1 LRILR
6 RLQRE
11 QAPRSPFVFT
21 SERGAPLTTAGFARL
36 VERAAVE
43 AKLGFEA
50 HPHMLRHAAGT
61 RSRIEGMTRG
71 RCRPISAMATSS
83 TRCAT
88 PKCRRR
94 GSKTFGGADLAACI
108 PSSKVAGATG
118 PRGLL
123 SAMRPAL
130 ASAPAN
136 PPSGTAAPTGNN
148 GKSHR
153 LKRYCSARLRRHT
166 GVAARPLHCH
176 RAVTASLFG
185 REVAQHRLDC
195 RSRPPRVGGHH
206 PAPALTRNP
215 SLTSSRETPLSCQSL
230 DSPVKFSIAHGSYE
244 CFARRFQ
251 DDLRFALAHGA
262 PSLQF
267 WSKAT
272 PFQSTPPSCAHATVI
287 RAWCAVLP
295 GFGNLPLGR
304 VIGEKSMDS
313 KAQGRR

>member
-1 LRILR
+1 MGRRDSTLIQVAYRHGLRSSELVDLPGMRSTSKRPPCTSVGSRRALPARTPSSGTSCASCGGCSASRLPGLPSSSPPNAER
-6 RLQRE
+6 RLR
-11 QAPRSPFVFT
+11 
-21 SERGAPLTTAGFARL
+21 PLASLAWWSVRL
-36 VERAAVE
+36 LKPSSGS
-43 AKLGFEA
+43 KLIPTCFGT
-50 HPHMLRHAAGT
+50 PAGT

-153 LKRYCSARLRRHT
+153 LKRCCSARLRRHT

-185 REVAQHRLDC
+185 REVALHRLDC

-230 DSPVKFSIAHGSYE
+230 DSPVKFSIAHGS
-244 CFARRFQ
+244 
-251 DDLRFALAHGA
+251 G
-262 PSLQF
+262 
-267 WSKAT
+267 
-272 PFQSTPPSCAHATVI
+272 
-287 RAWCAVLP
+287 
-295 GFGNLPLGR
+295 
-304 VIGEKSMDS
+304 
-313 KAQGRR
+313 